1 MLLSPICARAGTNI
15 VHVPGSRPGQ
25 LQPLRQPRC
34 AGRIFGQQDPTQE
47 VSCDVLTI
55 LCAHYIIMCSLYYVL
70 TTSLCAHYIMCSLH
84 HYVLRYKQLALKYH
98 PDKTRGCPDSAEIFK
113 AVANAWALLDDKDQ
127 YLEWSLTDAGKLYVA
142 WRRNKHGPCP
152 RQADVHKY
160 VLNHY
165 VLINHMCSST
175 ICAQPHVLTLAS
187 CFVQRHGSCSCRIR
201 RHRSNRGL

>member
-1 MLLSPICARAGTNI
+1 
-15 VHVPGSRPGQ
+15 
-25 LQPLRQPRC
+25 
-34 AGRIFGQQDPTQE
+34 
-47 VSCDVLTI
+47 
-55 LCAHYIIMCSLYYVL
+55 MCSLYYVL
-70 TTSLCAHYIMCSLH
+70 TTSLCAHYIIMCSLH

-187 CFVQRHGSCSCRIR
+187 CFVQRHGSCYCRIR